1 MRRSCLGFGLLAC
14 LGFAGCATPA
24 IDRPPAAWTIAYAAA
39 GPAGLQSSA
48 PAVAR
53 LPHQTTRSV
62 RISSMDEEAI
72 IARAIAEHE
81 MRRP

>member
-24 IDRPPAAWTIAYAAA
+24 IDRTPAAWTVAYTAA
-39 GPAGLQSSA
+39 GPASPQGAEPFVVQLPRQMARPVLMSSVDA
-48 PAVAR
+48 
-53 LPHQTTRSV
+53 
-62 RISSMDEEAI
+62 EAI
-72 IARAIAEHE
+72 IAHAIAEHE